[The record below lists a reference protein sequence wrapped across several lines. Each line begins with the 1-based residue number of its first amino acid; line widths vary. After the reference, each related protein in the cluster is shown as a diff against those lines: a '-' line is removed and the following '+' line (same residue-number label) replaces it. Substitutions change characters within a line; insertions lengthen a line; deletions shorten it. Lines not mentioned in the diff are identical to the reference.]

1 MYSHP
6 FLHPREFRGRHRL
19 AEKARR
25 PRRELPNL
33 AETLRLRRTL
43 DEKLDEA
50 LELTFPASDAFVIV

>member
-6 FLHPREFRGRHRL
+6 FLHPREKHRVHHP
-19 AEKARR
+19 AAKARR

-33 AETLRLRRTL
+33 PETLHRRRTL

>member
-6 FLHPREFRGRHRL
+6 LLDPREMRRRCRFP
-19 AEKARR
+19 AKAGR
-25 PRRELPNL
+25 PRGDRAKLREVV
-33 AETLRLRRTL
+33 RRRRTL